1 MSFMD
6 IIEQV
11 RRDNMRDKVPA
22 YKADPEDLAVELV
35 KLEMEQEAIA
45 NKMKADRDREAKIE
59 LLAAKAE
66 ALQERRAKEAQ
77 EQAEMDAVNAHGW
90 MMVYNMMLE
99 RGMDDAGK
107 IMAQI
112 NTFKEQKLSPNI
124 ILGMLKA
131 TAEPVEPKKQPPR
144 PAGYGA
150 WA

>member
-90 MMVYNMMLE
+90 MVYNMMLE